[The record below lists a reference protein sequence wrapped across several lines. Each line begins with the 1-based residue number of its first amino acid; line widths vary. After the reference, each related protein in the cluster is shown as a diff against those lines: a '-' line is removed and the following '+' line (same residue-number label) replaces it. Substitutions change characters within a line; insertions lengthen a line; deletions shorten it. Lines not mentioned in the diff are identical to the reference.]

1 MMKHFRYVL
10 SVLTFVALG
19 TAFAQGAVRF
29 EEAGMEG
36 DLLATEL
43 LGANLYTTAAQ
54 LDHNRFWVDTVPAD
68 WEQIATISDVL
79 LGMDGQT
86 RGVLVDV
93 GGFLGIGARTVML
106 SMESVHIAMESGS
119 NAVYAVINATR
130 EDLEA
135 APEYRAF
142 DRTGAAPAG
151 VAQPAAPAAPAAPAT
166 GTQPTTPAQ
175 PRVGVAQPQEGFA
188 TVDWTVLTVDQLR
201 RAEVYDIN
209 NERVSGISDIIFS
222 ADGVVEAVL
231 IDVGGF
237 LGFGQRSVAIS
248 MDQLEIQGQEDLRD
262 LRVYLA
268 ITEQQL
274 EALPEYVGN

>member
-1 MMKHFRYVL
+1 MMKNLSFYL
-10 SVLTFVALG
+10 SVLTCVALG
-19 TAFAQGAVRF
+19 TALAQGTVRF
-29 EEAGMEG
+29 EESGMEG
-36 DLLATEL
+36 DLLATEFI
-43 LGANLYTTAAQ
+43 GANLYTTAAAFE
-54 LDHNRFWVDTVPAD
+54 HNRFWVDAVPAD
-68 WEQIATISDVL
+68 WEQIATISDVV
-79 LGMDGQT
+79 LGMDGRT

-135 APEYRAF
+135 APEYQAF
-142 DRTGAAPAG
+142 DRTGPAPGG
-151 VAQPAAPAAPAAPAT
+151 VAQPAAPAAAPEPVA
-166 GTQPTTPAQ
+166 TPAR

-188 TVDWTVLTVDQLR
+188 TVDWSTLSVEQLR
-201 RAEVYDIN
+201 QAEVYDIN
-209 NERVSGISDIIFS
+209 NERVSGISDIIFN
-222 ADGVVEAVL
+222 ADGNVEAVL

-268 ITEQQL
+268 ISEQQL